1 MCYNTSEIILIYIYI
16 LSIVYIMYDDVSIAK
31 ATALVFAEKLDLR
44 HDLVPE
50 KGHNNALTIV
60 HSFTCESTTAF
71 FGIMQQ
77 MQ

>member
-1 MCYNTSEIILIYIYI
+1 MYIYIYI
-16 LSIVYIMYDDVSIAK
+16 HYLYVVDILYDDVSIAK
-31 ATALVFAEKLDLR
+31 PAALVFAEKLDLR

-50 KGHNNALTIV
+50 KGHNNALTLV

>member
-1 MCYNTSEIILIYIYI
+1 
-16 LSIVYIMYDDVSIAK
+16 MYDDVSIAK

-71 FGIMQQ
+71 FGIMRQ